1 MTADD
6 QVAIASGSGQIGF
19 LQQFTDNK
27 AVLEAAL
34 ARLKPVPYT
43 VRDTDQPPMTE
54 FVAVRILN
62 GDRDAASP
70 YVDKLI
76 EGFATKKSSPK
87 GFNER
92 AVFEMVKTRA
102 NQIVLSLDSVT
113 RSSLSSLENLLRN
126 SQQIAGRKL
135 VFYVSDGSIS
145 TPAIPTD
152 RQRNFS
158 ASSIS
163 PAVQRV

>member
-1 MTADD
+1 MGRRIIFFVDDLHLSLDSLGRTRQTIKYFLDTQMTADD

-34 ARLKPVPYT
+34 ARLKPIPYT

-87 GFNER
+87 GFNEH

-113 RSSLSSLENLLRN
+113 RSSL
-126 SQQIAGRKL
+126 
-135 VFYVSDGSIS
+135 
-145 TPAIPTD
+145 
-152 RQRNFS
+152 
-158 ASSIS
+158 
-163 PAVQRV
+163 